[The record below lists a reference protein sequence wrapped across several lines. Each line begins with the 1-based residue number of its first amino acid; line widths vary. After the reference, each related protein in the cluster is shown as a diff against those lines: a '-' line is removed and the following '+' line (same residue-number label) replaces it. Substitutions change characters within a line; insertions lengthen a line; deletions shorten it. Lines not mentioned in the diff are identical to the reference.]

1 MISDFTQRLCSVG
14 RQSVRVGGC
23 LVLAG
28 LLLGACSSSTSGPSA
43 DPAEAF
49 PGGETTSFF
58 LFAGLE
64 FAQPA
69 ANLEGEGRTPFFT
82 GDSLF
87 NQAWV
92 TAPAS
97 TTARDGLGPT
107 FNTRSCAG
115 CHFHDGRGRPPL
127 EEGGALESML
137 IRISVSREDAH
148 GGPRG
153 DPSYGGQIQVDG
165 LDDVPAEA
173 TVRVYWEEE
182 QGAYEDGTSYTLR
195 KPRYGYDDLAFG
207 RFQDDLRES
216 GRTAPHMSG
225 LGLLEVIP
233 EDMLLDWADPDDVDS
248 NGVSGRLNSVWDES
262 AQAMRTG
269 RFGWK
274 AEQPTVR
281 QQVAGA
287 LIGDMGIT
295 SPIFPNQNCP
305 APQVEC
311 AAAPNGGEPEI
322 SMANFDKLVFY
333 SSTLSPPTRPDY
345 DDPEVLRGRDWMRDL
360 GCTDCHKE
368 AIETG
373 KHPTIPEL
381 SFQKIRPYTDL
392 LLHDMGEGLS
402 DARPVF
408 GAQGNEWRTPP
419 LWGIGR
425 VKVVNEHELFLHD
438 GRARGFAEAIL
449 WHAGEAEDAKE
460 AFRSLPVEERRALI
474 RFLESL

>member
-1 MISDFTQRLCSVG
+1 ML
-14 RQSVRVGGC
+14 
-23 LVLAG
+23 G
-28 LLLGACSSSTSGPSA
+28 LIGCSSSSSA
-43 DPAEAF
+43 PNVNPAEAF
-49 PGGETTSFF
+49 PGGDTTAFF
-58 LFAGLE
+58 LFAGRE

-69 ANLEGEGRTPFFT
+69 ANLEDRTPFFT

-115 CHFHDGRGRPPL
+115 CHFRDGRGRPPL
-127 EEGGALESML
+127 EEGGTLESML
-137 IRISVSREDAH
+137 IRISVPGQGEH
-148 GGPRG
+148 GGPLG
-153 DPSYGGQIQVDG
+153 DPAYGGQIQIGGIDG
-165 LDDVPAEA
+165 VPPEA

-182 QGAYEDGTSYTLR
+182 EGAYEDGTVYTLR
-195 KPRYGYDDLAFG
+195 RPRYEYENLAFG
-207 RFQDDLRES
+207 PLADGLLES

-225 LGLLEVIP
+225 LGLLEAIPLDVI
-233 EDMLLDWADPDDVDS
+233 ETWADPDDADAD
-248 NGVSGRLNSVWDES
+248 GISGRFNLVWD
-262 AQAMRTG
+262 ATVGAMAVG

-287 LIGDMGIT
+287 LNGDMGIT
-295 SPIFPNQNCP
+295 SPVFTDQNCP
-305 APQVEC
+305 APQLEC

-322 SMANFDKLVFY
+322 TQENFDKLVFY
-333 SSTLSPPTRPDY
+333 SATLAPPTREEY
-345 DDPEVLRGRDWMRDL
+345 DDPEVMRGREWMNDL
-360 GCTDCHKE
+360 GCTSCHRE
-368 AIETG
+368 SVETG
-373 KHPTIPEL
+373 EHPTIPEL

-402 DARPVF
+402 DERTVF
-408 GAQGNEWRTPP
+408 GAEGSEWRTAP
-419 LWGIGR
+419 LWGLGR
-425 VKVVNEHELFLHD
+425 VEVVNEHTLFLHD

-449 WHAGEAEDAKE
+449 WHGGEADDAKE
-460 AFRSLPVEERRALI
+460 AFRSLPAEERAALI